1 LAVGRFLLEA
11 AAALTTPLL
20 PDDYLGLVDP
30 LRSRRGWRGRVTRV
44 QPETADAATIVIR
57 PGTGWKSH
65 RAGQY
70 VRVGA
75 QLDGVWHWR
84 PFSLSS
90 APGEPGDAFAITVKA
105 NRNGVLSPYL
115 TSRVRPGTVLRL
127 EPPRGDFVLPPDI
140 PPRLLFVT
148 AGSGITPVMSI
159 LRLLEPRGASGM
171 PDVVVVHSAPTRDD
185 VIFGTELRALAARF
199 PSVRLHEQHTRARA
213 DGGGRA
219 GGRLTAAAL
228 PAVCPDWHE
237 RSTWACGP
245 PGLLADVEARWRQ
258 AGIADRL
265 RVERFQLIPAQAD
278 GAGAGAEGAGAGS
291 GAGAGA
297 GAVRVRFI
305 RTGRQAAAAGD
316 IPLLHVGENAG
327 VLMPSGCRMGICH
340 SCVAR
345 LVSGRLR
352 DLRTGQEYGDEGD
365 LVQTCVSAA
374 AGDVEIDL

>member
-1 LAVGRFLLEA
+1 MAVGRFLLEA

-30 LRSRRGWRGRVTRV
+30 LRSHRGWRGRVLTVR
-44 QPETADAATIVIR
+44 PETAHAATLVIR
-57 PGTGWKSH
+57 PGPGWESH
-65 RAGQY
+65 QAGQY

-90 APGEPGDAFAITVKA
+90 APGKPGDAFSITVKA
-105 NRNGVLSPYL
+105 AKNGILSPYL
-115 TSRVRPGTVLRL
+115 VNRVKPGQVLRL
-127 EPPRGDFVLPPDI
+127 EPPRGDFVLSPDI

-148 AGSGITPVMSI
+148 AGSGITPVMSM
-159 LRLLEPRGASGM
+159 LRLLAPRGPAGM
-171 PDVVVVHSAPTRDD
+171 PDVVIVHSAPAHDD
-185 VIFGTELRALAARF
+185 VIFGAELRALAARF
-199 PSVRLHEQHTRARA
+199 PTVRLHEQHTRSRSS
-213 DGGGRA
+213 
-219 GGRLTAAAL
+219 GRLTAETLA
-228 PAVCPDWHE
+228 AVCPDWRE

-245 PGLLADVEARWRQ
+245 PGLLADLEARWRR
-258 AGIADRL
+258 AGISDRL
-265 RVERFQLIPAQAD
+265 RMERFGLIPAQPD
-278 GAGAGAEGAGAGS
+278 GPGLGAGVDAGARAGAR
-291 GAGAGA
+291 A
-297 GAVRVRFI
+297 GAVRVRFT
-305 RTGRQAAAAGD
+305 RSGRQAAAAGD
-316 IPLLHVGENAG
+316 IPLLAVGEGAG

-352 DLRTGQEYGDEGD
+352 DLRTGREYGDEGD